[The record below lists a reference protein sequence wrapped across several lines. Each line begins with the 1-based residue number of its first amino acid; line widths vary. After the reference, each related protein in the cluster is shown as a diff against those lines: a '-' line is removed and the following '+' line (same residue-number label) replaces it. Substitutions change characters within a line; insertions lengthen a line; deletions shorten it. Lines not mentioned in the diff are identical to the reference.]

1 MGVDPGERTLLELAP
16 SRLLSFQYYFL
27 ILIFLAAALS
37 LFLRLPWDPGEF
49 LGRDM
54 HIYGPALLLTLS
66 FILFLMAEARRINH
80 RYFIG
85 ETTISVRTGILSR
98 KTQYLPYRQIER
110 VEVDQSILGRMFNIG
125 NVIIDTGDDTI
136 RLRAV
141 KAPDRVHKLV
151 TEQIANL
158 GGNARSPSAARI
170 GP

>member
-1 MGVDPGERTLLELAP
+1 MGDPGERTLLELAP
-16 SRLLSFQYYFL
+16 SRLLSFKYYFL

-37 LFLRLPWDPGEF
+37 LFLRLPWNPGEF

-54 HIYGPALLLTLS
+54 HIYGPAILMGLS

-110 VEVDQSILGRMFNIG
+110 VEVDQSILDRVFNIG

-141 KAPDRVHKLV
+141 KGPGRVHTVV
-151 TEQIANL
+151 TEQIAAV
-158 GGNARSPSAARI
+158 GGNARAPPVARA